1 MVMLDKFAKYDPRAT
16 LHVLCLVII
25 SLLSSARHLPARALA
40 ARTPAAAFAAHDARS
55 SLASIIVYP
64 RPA

>member
-40 ARTPAAAFAAHDARS
+40 ARTPAAAFAAHEARS
-55 SLASIIVYP
+55 S
-64 RPA
+64 